1 MKYFRRI
8 VLLFVALL
16 VSLFSGSRV
25 VSGYETTRTAR
36 ITVDLTAEGTPI
48 SPYIYGSNQ
57 ELPGVTSLPSR
68 RLGGNRMT
76 GYNWENN
83 ASNAGADWFHVSDGW
98 MCDVNG
104 VSKLDCATKPGA
116 LLTTFHEQSLAAG
129 AESLI
134 TLQMAGY
141 VSRDKGNEVSE
152 EETAPSARWDE
163 VIYQKG
169 SPFLLEPDLDDGVV
183 YMDELVHFLT
193 DEFGSAVEPQGVWG
207 YSLDNEPGLWSH
219 THPRI
224 HPQPVTAEELVERSI
239 ALAAAVK
246 TIDPDALIFAPALYG
261 FNAFKSLQ
269 DAPDWATL
277 SSGGKYRW
285 FIDYYLEQ
293 MDQASTAADTR
304 LLDVLDVHWYSEA
317 MAGGERIV
325 MGGNDAG
332 SPALQMA
339 RMHAPRSFWDATY
352 KEDSWIAKW
361 NPSYLPLL
369 PNLQASIDRYYPDT
383 KLAITEWGFGGQGHV
398 SGGIAVAD
406 ALGIFGREGIFA
418 AMHWSTEES
427 LDYIAGAYQLYLN
440 YDGQGGQFGDLSLQ
454 VNNSEWSVLS
464 VYAALDSAEDGQLHL
479 IVLNKDMQEDMV
491 VELNLAGEQ
500 HGYQS
505 AQVWRFDETSPTITA
520 QQTMGISEDG
530 VFRYSFAPMSA
541 YHLVFSN
548 EQAEDAWTGDELIE
562 ETATPEAEELSDDP
576 EETVVE
582 EATAAIEITPTT
594 AEETPLKPTPEHA
607 TIEET
612 QPRRAGWI
620 VALAGALLFAAVGFA
635 IILLRKKK

>member
-1 MKYFRRI
+1 MKHIRRV
-8 VLLFVALL
+8 VLLFVVLL
-16 VSLFSGSRV
+16 VTVFSGSRV
-25 VSGYETTRTAR
+25 VSGNEAARTAR
-36 ITVDLTAEGTPI
+36 ITVDLTAEGSPI

-57 ELPGVTSLPSR
+57 ELPGVINLPSR

-104 VSKLDCATKPGA
+104 VSKLDCMTKPGA
-116 LLTTFHEQSLAAG
+116 LMTTFHEQSLAAG

-152 EETAPSARWDE
+152 AETAPSARWDE
-163 VIYQKG
+163 VVYQKS
-169 SPFLLEPDLDDGVV
+169 SPFLLEPDLNDGVV

-193 DEFGSAVEPQGVWG
+193 DAYGGATELQGVWG
-207 YSLDNEPGLWSH
+207 YALDNEPGLWSH

-224 HPQPVTAEELVERSI
+224 HPQPVTAEELVERST
-239 ALAAAVK
+239 ALASAVK
-246 TIDPDALIFAPALYG
+246 AVDPDALIFAPALYG

-269 DAPDWATL
+269 DAPDWAML

-285 FIDYYLEQ
+285 FIDYYLDE
-293 MDQASTAADTR
+293 MAQASAAVDTR

-317 MAGGERIV
+317 MAGGERVV
-325 MGGNDAG
+325 MGGADAG

-339 RMHAPRSFWDATY
+339 RMQAPRSFWDTTY

-369 PNLQASIDRYYPDT
+369 PNLQASIDRYYPGT
-383 KLAITEWGFGGQGHV
+383 KLAVTEWGFGGQGHV

-406 ALGIFGREGIFA
+406 ALGIFGREGVFA
-418 AMHWSTEES
+418 AMHWSTEDS
-427 LDYIAGAYQLYLN
+427 LAYVTAAYQLYLN
-440 YDGQGGQFGDLSLQ
+440 YDGRGGLFGDIGLP
-454 VNNSEWSVLS
+454 VNNSEWGMLS
-464 VYAALDSAEDGQLHL
+464 VYAALDSTDGGRLHL
-479 IVLNKDMQEDMV
+479 IVLNKDMQENAD
-491 VELNLAGEQ
+491 VELSLAGE
-500 HGYQS
+500 HGHQS
-505 AQVWRFDETSPTITA
+505 AQVWRFNENSPTITA
-520 QQTMGISEDG
+520 QQAMGISEDG

-541 YHLVFSN
+541 YHLVFSS
-548 EQAEDAWTGDELIE
+548 EQAEDAWQPEEPEEDLTAPEDEALSEDAE
-562 ETATPEAEELSDDP
+562 ETA
-576 EETVVE
+576 VE
-582 EATAAIEITPTT
+582 EATATIEILPAAT
-594 AEETPLKPTPEHA
+594 EEIPLTPTPEHA
-607 TIEET
+607 TIEEP
-612 QPRRAGWI
+612 QPGRQGWA
-620 VALAGALLFAAVGFA
+620 VALAGGLLVAAVGLA

>member
-1 MKYFRRI
+1 MKFFRNV

-25 VSGYETTRTAR
+25 VSGYEATRTAR
-36 ITVDLTAEGTPI
+36 ITVDLTAEGSLI

-57 ELPGVTSLPSR
+57 ELPGVDNLQAR

-104 VSKLDCATKPGA
+104 VSRLDCATKPGA

-129 AESLI
+129 AQSLI

-152 EETAPSARWDE
+152 EETAPSVRWDE
-163 VIYQKG
+163 VVYQKD
-169 SPFLLEPDLDDGVV
+169 SSFSLEPDLNDGVV

-193 DEFGSAVEPQGVWG
+193 DAYGSASEPQGIWG

-224 HPQPVTAEELVERSI
+224 HPQPVTAEELVERSV
-239 ALAAAVK
+239 ALASAVK
-246 TIDPDALIFAPALYG
+246 AVDPDALIFAPALYG

-269 DAPDWATL
+269 EAPDWATL

-285 FIDYYLEQ
+285 FIDYYLDE
-293 MDQASTAADTR
+293 MAQASAAADKR

-332 SPALQMA
+332 SSALQMA
-339 RMHAPRSFWDATY
+339 RMQAPRSFWDATY

-369 PNLQASIDRYYPDT
+369 PNLQASIDRYYPGT
-383 KLAITEWGFGGQGHV
+383 KLAVTEWGFGGQGHV
-398 SGGIAVAD
+398 SGGIATAD
-406 ALGIFGREGIFA
+406 VLGIFGREGIFA

-427 LDYIAGAYQLYLN
+427 LAYVAAAYQLYLN
-440 YDGQGGQFGDLSLQ
+440 YDGQGSQFGDLGLP
-454 VNNSEWSVLS
+454 VNNSDWGMLS
-464 VYAALDSAEDGQLHL
+464 VYAALDSTDDDRLHL
-479 IVLNKDMQEDMV
+479 IVLNKDMQEDV
-491 VELNLAGEQ
+491 VVDLGLAGE

-505 AQVWRFDETSPTITA
+505 AQVWRFDGNSPAITA
-520 QQTMGISEDG
+520 QQAMAISEDG

-541 YHLVFSN
+541 YHLVFEN
-548 EQAEDAWTGDELIE
+548 EQAEDAWQ
-562 ETATPEAEELSDDP
+562 P
-576 EETVVE
+576 EEPSEEIIATEDEVSTQETEEMVVE
-582 EATAAIEITPTT
+582 EATPTAEVLPEAT
-594 AEETPLKPTPEHA
+594 EETPLTPTPEHA

-612 QPRRAGWI
+612 QPGRAGWM
-620 VALAGALLFAAVGFA
+620 VALAGGFLVAAVGFA